1 MDSSAGHT
9 EDKDA
14 RVQQPRRTRL
24 FLRRWSPFLLLILAF
39 GYGLLATTILNTGLL
54 KPEATSSRPP
64 PIAVESPQTHY
75 LTKSLTE
82 VLDQQRWLDDN
93 WQPIPENRSGLGY
106 FSVPVTFRV
115 TLNNPG
121 DQPLRKW
128 AVVSAPSLDYIQPAV
143 IGEDGSASL
152 LPAMGDLYPFDHRTI
167 ALPQWVWPITLPP
180 GSSIL
185 LFEVRNAGPTMLPLS
200 ILEPD
205 TVISESAGTLAWKAS
220 ITGLLVFA
228 LLFNLSIVVKM
239 KRPGLA
245 WLSVLM
251 FSLVYSQLVMEGF
264 GLWYLWPNLPE
275 MNRLLN
281 ITLPLCLIALCQ
293 FTPHFMPVPRNAVR
307 ILFGIS
313 VLAFVHL
320 LAIPLGL
327 PLLGQG
333 SFLLLAMAGG
343 TMILGLVLRQFSSHV
358 YARYYALSI
367 LAILAGS
374 LISSLRTIGWVP
386 INSLTDSAFFLGAAA
401 GSLILT
407 SAVGRQMFEERKRR
421 MKSDIRAQQEQRLR
435 TLVEQDYDRL
445 LKTHRITGKPNRAML
460 EESLDAL
467 DSRKQPYTL
476 GLIRLERF
484 NEIEQALGYRT
495 TEELLKSYLRHLNS
509 FLKQLLG
516 DRLVM
521 INGYAIASIDTA
533 THAFALHR
541 DEASGATG
549 EILGELTNWLEENF
563 REGRFAFSWS
573 ASVGIA
579 HAPEHG
585 DDVASALSSAGFA
598 ALDRRQTLTVYD
610 PAIAE
615 WQYRQQVLMLD
626 VEGAL
631 RNGEMWLEYQPKV
644 CIRDK
649 RTESLEALIR
659 WQHPEFGPVPPAHW
673 VPLAE
678 QVGMIHPVTLW
689 VMDRACQ
696 DHGQLKDRHG
706 EHVSIA
712 VNVSAKDLSHP
723 DFHEEVIAITR
734 HHGTRPENLIL
745 EITETAMMVDA
756 TAARTMIR
764 TLSQAGFRIAL
775 DDFGTGHSS
784 LGTLATFD
792 LDELKIDRSFL
803 KDILQ
808 HPTRQRIF
816 RAALEL
822 GDALDLDVVVEG
834 VEDESIAIWLQQFPG
849 LYGQGYYWARPE
861 RLAPQPRTLTADR

>member
-1 MDSSAGHT
+1 MDSSAGHA
-9 EDKDA
+9 EGRKKKL
-14 RVQQPRRTRL
+14 RRPA
-24 FLRRWSPFLLLILAF
+24 FVLRRWSPFLLLILTL
-39 GYGLLATTILNTGLL
+39 GYGLLTTTLPNTAPLTSDSAFSRL
-54 KPEATSSRPP
+54 PPAAKPSL
-64 PIAVESPQTHY
+64 QTHY
-75 LTKSLTE
+75 LTKSLTD
-82 VLDQQRWLDDN
+82 VLEHELWRGTN
-93 WQPIPENRSGLGY
+93 WQPVRDNYSGLGY
-106 FSVPVTFRV
+106 FSAPVTFRV
-115 TLNNPG
+115 TLTNPG
-121 DQPLRKW
+121 DQPVRQW
-128 AVVSAPSLDYIQPAV
+128 AVVSAPSLDHIQPAI
-143 IGEDGSASL
+143 IGDDGTVSL
-152 LPAMGDLYPFDHRTI
+152 LPALGDLYPFNHRLI
-167 ALPQWVWPITLPP
+167 ALPQWVWPISLPP
-180 GSSIL
+180 GTSTL
-185 LFEVRNAGPTMLPLS
+185 LFEVRNSGPTMLPLS
-200 ILEPD
+200 VLAPE

-251 FSLVYSQLVMEGF
+251 FSLIYSQLVMEGF

-293 FTPHFMPVPRNAVR
+293 FTPHFMPVPPNAAR

-313 VLAFVHL
+313 ILAVAHL
-320 LAIPLGL
+320 LAIPLAL

-333 SFLLLAMAGG
+333 SFLLLAMTGG
-343 TMILGLVLRQFSSHV
+343 AIILGLVVSQFRSHV
-358 YARYYALSI
+358 YARHYALSI
-367 LAILAGS
+367 LAMLAGS

-407 SAVGRQMFEERKRR
+407 SAVGRQMLEERKRR
-421 MKSDIRAQQEQRLR
+421 MRSDIRAQQEQRLR
-435 TLVEQDYDRL
+435 TQVEQDYDRL

-460 EESLDAL
+460 EECLDAL

-495 TEELLKSYLRHLNS
+495 AEELLKSYLRNLNS
-509 FLKQLLG
+509 FLKRLLG

-541 DEASGATG
+541 DEDSEVAD
-549 EILGELTNWLEENF
+549 EMLLELTDWLDDNF

-573 ASVGIA
+573 ASVGMA

-585 DDVASALSSAGFA
+585 NDVASALSSAGFA
-598 ALDRRQTLTVYD
+598 ALDRRQTLTIYD

-644 CIRDK
+644 SIRDK

-659 WQHPEFGPVPPAHW
+659 WQHPDFGPVPPAHW

-689 VMDRACQ
+689 VIDRACRDQ
-696 DHGQLKDRHG
+696 GRLKDRHG
-706 EHVSIA
+706 DHVGVA
-712 VNVSAKDLSHP
+712 VNVSAKDLAHP
-723 DFHEEVIAITR
+723 DFLEEVTAITQ
-734 HHGTRPENLIL
+734 HHGTRPEDLIL
-745 EITETAMMVDA
+745 EITETAMMLDA

-764 TLSQAGFRIAL
+764 SLSKAGFRIAL

-834 VEDESIAIWLQQFPG
+834 VEDESVAVWLQQFPG

-861 RLAPQPRTLTADR
+861 RLEDRARTVTADR

>member
-1 MDSSAGHT
+1 MDSLTGHT
-9 EDKDA
+9 EGREPTSRPSGSA
-14 RVQQPRRTRL
+14 
-24 FLRRWSPFLLLILAF
+24 LRRWWPFLLLTLAF
-39 GYGLLATTILNTGLL
+39 GYGLLTTLLTTTLPTPDTPYSRLPPTAT
-54 KPEATSSRPP
+54 
-64 PIAVESPQTHY
+64 ESLQTHY
-75 LTKSLTE
+75 LTKSLTDILAQE
-82 VLDQQRWLDDN
+82 RWQKND
-93 WQPIPENRSGLGY
+93 WQPVPGNHSGLGY

-115 TLNNPG
+115 TVVNPG
-121 DQPLRKW
+121 DQPVRQW
-128 AVVSAPSLDYIQPAV
+128 AVVSAPSLDHIQPAV
-143 IGEDGSASL
+143 IDEDGSVSL
-152 LPAMGDLYPFDHRTI
+152 LPAMGDQYPFDHRLI

-180 GSSIL
+180 GTSTL

-200 ILEPD
+200 ILAPE

-228 LLFNLSIVVKM
+228 LLLNLSIVAKM

-251 FSLVYSQLVMEGF
+251 FSLVFSQLVMEGF
-264 GLWYLWPNLPE
+264 GLWYLWPDLPQ

-281 ITLPLCLIALCQ
+281 VTLPLCLIALCQ
-293 FTPHFMPVPRNAVR
+293 FTPHFMPVPRRAAQV
-307 ILFGIS
+307 LFGIS
-313 VLAFVHL
+313 ALAVVHL
-320 LAIPLGL
+320 LAIPLAL
-327 PLLGQG
+327 PLFGQG
-333 SFLLLAMAGG
+333 SFLLLALTGG
-343 TMILGLVLRQFSSHV
+343 AIILGLVLTQFRSHI

-367 LAILAGS
+367 FAILTGS

-407 SAVGRQMFEERKRR
+407 SAVGRQVLEERKRR

-460 EESLDAL
+460 EECLDAL
-467 DSRKQPYTL
+467 DGRNQRYTL
-476 GLIRLERF
+476 ALIRLERF
-484 NEIEQALGYRT
+484 NEIEQALGYRAA
-495 TEELLKSYLRHLNS
+495 EELLKSYLRHLNS
-509 FLKQLLG
+509 FLKRLLG
-516 DRLVM
+516 DHLVM

-541 DEASGATG
+541 NEGSEVTG
-549 EILGELTNWLEENF
+549 EVLLALTGWLEDNF

-585 DDVASALSSAGFA
+585 NDVASVLSSAGFA
-598 ALDRRQTLTVYD
+598 ALDQRQTLTVYD

-644 CIRDK
+644 CIRDN

-659 WQHPEFGPVPPAHW
+659 WQHPDFGPVPPGHW

-689 VMDRACQ
+689 VIERACR
-696 DHGQLKDRHG
+696 DHGRLKERHG
-706 EHVSIA
+706 KHVGVA
-712 VNVSAKDLSHP
+712 VNVSAKDLAHP
-723 DFHEEVIAITR
+723 EFLEEVTAITR
-734 HHGTRPENLIL
+734 HHGTKPEDLIL
-745 EITETAMMVDA
+745 EITETAMMIDA
-756 TAARTMIR
+756 TAARAMIR
-764 TLSQAGFRIAL
+764 SLSQAGFRIAL

-834 VEDESIAIWLQQFPG
+834 VEDESVALWLQQFPG

-861 RLAPQPRTLTADR
+861 RLDDRTRTLTADP

>member
-1 MDSSAGHT
+1 MHSSAGPT
-9 EDKDA
+9 ENTDVTVRHPGFA
-14 RVQQPRRTRL
+14 R
-24 FLRRWSPFLLLILAF
+24 FSLRRWSPFLLLVVAL
-39 GYGLLATTILNTGLL
+39 GYGLLTTIVLDTPPLPLETGL
-54 KPEATSSRPP
+54 SRLPTTVAEP
-64 PIAVESPQTHY
+64 LHTHY
-75 LTKSLTE
+75 LTKPLTDI
-82 VLDQQRWLDDN
+82 LDQERWLDNN
-93 WQPIPENRSGLGY
+93 WQPVPESHSGLGY

-115 TLNNPG
+115 TFENPG
-121 DQPLRKW
+121 NQPVRKW

-152 LPAMGDLYPFDHRTI
+152 LPVMGDLYPFNHRLI

-180 GSSIL
+180 GTSIL

-205 TVISESAGTLAWKAS
+205 AVISESAGTLAWKAA

-228 LLFNLSIVVKM
+228 LLFNLSIVAKM

-251 FSLVYSQLVMEGF
+251 FSLIYSQLVMEGF
-264 GLWYLWPNLPE
+264 GLWYLWPDLPE

-293 FTPHFMPVPRNAVR
+293 FTPHFMPVPRNAAR
-307 ILFGIS
+307 ILLGIS

-320 LAIPLGL
+320 LVIPLAL
-327 PLLGQG
+327 PLFGQG
-333 SFLLLAMAGG
+333 SFLVLAMGG
-343 TMILGLVLRQFSSHV
+343 GAMILGLVLSQFRSHL

-367 LAILAGS
+367 LAILTGS

-386 INSLTDSAFFLGAAA
+386 INGLTDSAFFLGAAI

-407 SAVGRQMFEERKRR
+407 SAVGRQMLEERKRR
-421 MKSDIRAQQEQRLR
+421 LSSDIRAQQEQRLR
-435 TLVEQDYDRL
+435 TLAEQDYDRL
-445 LKTHRITGKPNRAML
+445 LKTHRVTGKPNRAML
-460 EESLDAL
+460 EESLDGL
-467 DSRKQPYTL
+467 DSQERPYTL

-495 TEELLKSYLRHLNS
+495 TEELLKGYLRQLNS
-509 FLKQLLG
+509 FLKRLFG

-521 INGYAIASIDTA
+521 FNGYAIASIDTA

-541 DEASGATG
+541 DDESGATG
-549 EILGELTNWLEENF
+549 QLLSELTGWLEENF
-563 REGRFAFSWS
+563 REGRFAFSWN

-579 HAPEHG
+579 HAPDHG

-615 WQYRQQVLMLD
+615 WQYRQQMLMLD
-626 VEGAL
+626 MEGAL
-631 RNGEMWLEYQPKV
+631 RDGEMWLEYQPKV
-644 CIRDK
+644 CIRDR

-659 WQHPEFGPVPPAHW
+659 WQHPEFGRVPPDHW

-689 VMDRACQ
+689 VIDQACRDHDR
-696 DHGQLKDRHG
+696 LKTRHG
-706 EHVSIA
+706 EHIA
-712 VNVSAKDLSHP
+712 LAINVSAKDLAHP
-723 DFHEEVIAITR
+723 EFHNEVSAIARRHGIKPEE
-734 HHGTRPENLIL
+734 LIL
-745 EITETAMMVDA
+745 EITETAMMADA
-756 TAARTMIR
+756 TAARTMIGA
-764 TLSQAGFRIAL
+764 LSKAGFRIAL

-834 VEDESIAIWLQQFPG
+834 VEDEAVAGWLQQFPG

-861 RLAPQPRTLTADR
+861 RLDNESQALRADR